1 MSKTD
6 KEKALTTGLTFF
18 VIAILVGSVVYQN
31 TPSDDAAPALST
43 ELHADVT
50 GIAEVPELD
59 PVLEVIEAAQT
70 EEIRA
75 VSEPVGIPSF
85 AESFADARNRLGP
98 GQTFFWNGNE
108 YSTNKA
114 EDLDPI
120 QPDDEAE
127 TDASGFAADE
137 TSGEILTH
145 AETP

>member
-1 MSKTD
+1 M
-6 KEKALTTGLTFF
+6 
-18 VIAILVGSVVYQN
+18 
-31 TPSDDAAPALST
+31 
-43 ELHADVT
+43 T